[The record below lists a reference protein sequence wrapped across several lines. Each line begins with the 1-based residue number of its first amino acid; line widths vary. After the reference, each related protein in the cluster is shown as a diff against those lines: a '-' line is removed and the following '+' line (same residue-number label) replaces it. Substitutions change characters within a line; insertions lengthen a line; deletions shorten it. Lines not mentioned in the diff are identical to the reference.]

1 MKQHKEEHSDDTSK
15 PKKAIEKYSTFLR
28 YTSLSTEMIVTML
41 ICAYSGRY
49 LDNIIKANGPY
60 CTIGFL
66 LFGTFASLVILING
80 LKKIS
85 NKKGEIL
92 KKKGKHDNFSKK

>member
-1 MKQHKEEHSDDTSK
+1 MQQNNNEEKKDTSK
-15 PKKAIEKYSTFLR
+15 PVKGMEKYSTFLR
-28 YTSLSTEMIVTML
+28 YSSLSTEMIVTML
-41 ICAYSGRY
+41 ICAYAGRY

-92 KKKGKHDNFSKK
+92 KKKGKDDGFSKK